1 MYRCNALGIRRICGE
16 QAIRSNESILPG
28 ELILKDESFHFCTS
42 SRRFEK
48 IPKEIRQFSFQQIR
62 ITLDSSN
69 ERRIPFLIFPKF
81 SFPGLACIE
90 YTHFLIVSLL
100 SEKKRR
106 KREKKRKR
114 IEKPFHKP
122 AFQETLLPA
131 KCVESL
137 HNRPFH
143 AIMLVEWT

>member
-1 MYRCNALGIRRICGE
+1 MHRIHALFDRL
-16 QAIRSNESILPG
+16 S
-28 ELILKDESFHFCTS
+28 
-42 SRRFEK
+42 
-48 IPKEIRQFSFQQIR
+48 
-62 ITLDSSN
+62 
-69 ERRIPFLIFPKF
+69 PFWKK
-81 SFPGLACIE
+81 
-90 YTHFLIVSLL
+90 
-100 SEKKRR
+100 EKKIE
-106 KREKKRKR
+106 KKKRKR